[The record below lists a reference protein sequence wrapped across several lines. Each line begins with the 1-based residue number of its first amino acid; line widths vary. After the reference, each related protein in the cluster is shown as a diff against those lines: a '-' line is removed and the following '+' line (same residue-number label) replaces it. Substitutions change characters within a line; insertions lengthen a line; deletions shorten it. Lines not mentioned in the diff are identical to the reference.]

1 MIRSNVAIRTRT
13 PELIDFFY
21 PKYMRLKEYSPFLD
35 CGVIFEGDSKYLQSF
50 RDNNI
55 PYIYVKGTPEFDLTI
70 PENLLNF
77 VYEKW
82 DKKPPKGLTD
92 YFNSF
97 DKVNDELEDLAK
109 QIWVTGKCSHEETS
123 ETRMNNLYTSFAR
136 GSTYDLI
143 KEYIELSNDVDPEKL
158 FYSIQWFLK
167 QSNNPNNIKSVY
179 IKKNAVAFKESRGMN
194 IEPALLAYLYSSA
207 DNMELKLLNLFD
219 KITEIKR

>member
-1 MIRSNVAIRTRT
+1 MIRSNVAIRTKT
-13 PELIDFFY
+13 PELVDFFY

-97 DKVNDELEDLAK
+97 DNVNDELEELAK
-109 QIWVTGKCSHEETS
+109 QVWVTGKCSHEDVS
-123 ETRMNNLYTSFAR
+123 ETRMNNLYTSLAR

-143 KEYIELSNDVDPEKL
+143 KEYIELSNDVDPDKL

-179 IKKNAVAFKESRGMN
+179 IKNSANAFKESRGKN
-194 IEPALLAYLYSSA
+194 IEPALLAYLYSPAENS
-207 DNMELKLLNLFD
+207 ELKLLNLFD

>member
-1 MIRSNVAIRTRT
+1 MIRSNVSIRTRS

-21 PKYMRLKEYSPFLD
+21 PKYMRLKEFSPFLD

-77 VYEKW
+77 VYDKW
-82 DKKPPKGLTD
+82 EKKPPKGISD

-97 DKVNDELEDLAK
+97 DKVTDELEELSK
-109 QIWVTGKCSHEETS
+109 QIWVTGKCSIEETS
-123 ETRMNNLYTSFAR
+123 DVKMNNLFSSFAR
-136 GSTYDLI
+136 GSTYDI
-143 KEYIELSNDVDPEKL
+143 ISEYIKLSNDMDSERL

-167 QSNNPNNIKSVY
+167 QSNNPKDIRSTY
-179 IKKNAVAFKESRGMN
+179 IKNSAIAFKESRGRN
-194 IEPALLAYLYSSA
+194 IEPALLAYLYSPA
-207 DNMELKLLNLFD
+207 DNGELKLLNLFD
-219 KITEIKR
+219 KITEIKH